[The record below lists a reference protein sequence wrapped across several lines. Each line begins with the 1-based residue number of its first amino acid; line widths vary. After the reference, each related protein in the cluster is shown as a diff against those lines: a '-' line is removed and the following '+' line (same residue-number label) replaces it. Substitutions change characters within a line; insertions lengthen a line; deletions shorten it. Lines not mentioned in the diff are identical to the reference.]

1 LFIDADEN
9 EAYENALSN
18 NKKIEVNE
26 NQLRSIFKTC
36 SYGFY
41 PLIRLMAAIVSM
53 ECVKRTG
60 KYTPLPTPY
69 FINWYD
75 KISFEIKKKIEGQ
88 YYNIIE
94 TDIVDKMSK
103 MQVGIIDDGAQ
114 SLELFNVLFS
124 CQIAESRKLLIFGL
138 ETLE

>member
-1 LFIDADEN
+1 
-9 EAYENALSN
+9 
-18 NKKIEVNE
+18 
-26 NQLRSIFKTC
+26 
-36 SYGFY
+36 
-41 PLIRLMAAIVSM
+41 
-53 ECVKRTG
+53 VKRTG

>member
-1 LFIDADEN
+1 
-9 EAYENALSN
+9 
-18 NKKIEVNE
+18 
-26 NQLRSIFKTC
+26 
-36 SYGFY
+36 
-41 PLIRLMAAIVSM
+41 MAAIVSM

-94 TDIVDKMSK
+94 TDILDKMSK

-114 SLELFNVLFS
+114 SLELFNVIFS
-124 CQIAESRKLLIFGL
+124 CQIGESRKLLMFGL
-138 ETLE
+138 ETLEEKLVGDPLVIKAHVKFNVSRDLFKSRKM